1 MTVIDEATKLSIEE
15 EVTWQNITQRDF
27 YLDIPEAECHGPAWT
42 VGPLGT
48 YIQPKLTLGWQV
60 LRWVSEN
67 LLSDETDDDG
77 NPTPFVPTAEQ
88 QRLIL
93 WWYEVDER
101 GRFTHR
107 KGIIQRLKGWGKDP
121 FAAVLAAV
129 EFVGPCRFAGW
140 AAEDM
145 PHLGLVKGDPVGREH
160 PKAWIQ
166 IAAVSQEQTVNTMSI
181 FPGLFTAK
189 CIKDHGIDLGKEK
202 IYAHGGQRRIQAVTS
217 SPRSLEGGRPT
228 FVIKNETHHWLLN
241 NEGHAMSKVLNRNLA
256 KSKGGQAR
264 SLSIT
269 NAYDPTESSVAQA
282 EREAWEAEMAGLAIR
297 TGVMYDSVEAGKD
310 AKIVFPRKPDGTM
323 PTEAEIKAYIG
334 AIINSVRGDAW
345 WLDIEGLVNEVL
357 GGENDIVDSQRFYY
371 NRLVTADDAWVDP
384 NAVRKAISALA
395 AEYRAG
401 IGSDDL
407 TAGWDIVAPSDPC
420 VMFFDGSKSRD
431 STALVGCRL
440 EDGYTFLIGV
450 WARPL
455 GERGKTWLAPRE
467 KVDARVRQVMGP
479 AGAVNPAK
487 PGRFNIVGF
496 FGDPSHAKED
506 EDSSRYWDGLIDQWH
521 IDYKDRL
528 QIWATKTGNK
538 QHSIMW
544 DMASPER
551 SKEFTAAAEQFVEDM
566 EALNDIEEF
575 EPRFE
580 ICGHPA
586 MVDHLRNAR
595 RYPNQWGDSLWKGA
609 KESGKKIDIAV
620 CAVGARMIRRLLL
633 NVGLEDPE
641 KGPAELWGKWSGQTV
656 DQYTQG
662 RW

>member
-1 MTVIDEATKLSIEE
+1 VTTITDGKPLTVDEEI
-15 EVTWQNITQRDF
+15 TWQNIVNRDF
-27 YLDIPEAECHGPAWT
+27 YLPIPEPDTCGPVWQ

-48 YIQPKLTLGWQV
+48 YLQPKLTLGWQI
-60 LRWVSEN
+60 LDWVGKN

-77 NPTPFVPTAEQ
+77 NPKPFAPTPEQ

-101 GRFTHR
+101 GRFACR
-107 KGIIQRLKGWGKDP
+107 KGVIQRIKGWGKDP
-121 FAAVLAAV
+121 FAAVLMAV

-140 AAEDM
+140 LTEDR
-145 PHLGLVKGDPVGREH
+145 PDLGLVRGDPLAKEH

-166 IAAVSQEQTVNTMSI
+166 VAAVSQEQTVNTMSI
-181 FPGLFTAK
+181 FPGLFTEK
-189 CIKDHGIDLGKEK
+189 CIKDHGIDMGKEK

-228 FVIKNETHHWLLN
+228 FVVKNETHHWLLN
-241 NEGHAMSKVLNRNLA
+241 NDGHAMAKVLNRNLA

-269 NAYDPTESSVAQA
+269 NAYDPTESSVAQT
-282 EREAWEAEMAGLAIR
+282 EREAWEAERDGLAIK
-297 TGVMYDSVEAGKD
+297 TGVFYDSVEAGPD

-323 PTEAEIKAYIG
+323 PSEAEIKAYIG
-334 AIINSVRGDAW
+334 AVINSVRGDAW

-384 NAVRKAISALA
+384 TAVRKAINALA
-395 AEYRAG
+395 AEARSG
-401 IGSDDL
+401 VNDDDL
-407 TAGWDIVAPSDPC
+407 GASWAPVSPDDPC

-440 EDGYTFLIGV
+440 DDGYTFLIGV

-455 GERGKTWLAPRE
+455 GERGAKWLAPRA

-479 AGAVNPAK
+479 AGEVRTG
-487 PGRFNIVGF
+487 GRFNIVGF
-496 FGDPSHAKED
+496 FGDPSHAKDD
-506 EDSSRYWDGLIDQWH
+506 EDSSRYWDGLIDKWH

-528 QIWATKTGNK
+528 QIWATKSGNK

-544 DMASPER
+544 DMTSPER
-551 SKEFTAAAEQFVEDM
+551 SKDFTSAAELFVEDM
-566 EALNDIEEF
+566 ETKDDIEEF
-575 EPRFE
+575 APSFE

-595 RYPNQWGDSLWKGA
+595 RYPNQWGTSLWKGA

-620 CAVGARMIRRLLL
+620 CAVGARMVRRLLL
-633 NVGLEDPE
+633 NVGLEEDE
-641 KGPAELWGKWSGQTV
+641 EAVAELWGKWTGLDV
-656 DQYTQG
+656 DQYTEG